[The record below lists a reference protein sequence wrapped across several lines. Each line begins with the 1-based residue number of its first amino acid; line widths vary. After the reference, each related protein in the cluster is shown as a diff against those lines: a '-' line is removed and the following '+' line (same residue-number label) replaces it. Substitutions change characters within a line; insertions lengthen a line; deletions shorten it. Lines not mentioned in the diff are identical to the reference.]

1 MLCSQ
6 CQHDNLRHAKFC
18 GQCGQRL
25 GLPCPHCKAPNVPT
39 NNFCSEC
46 GAPLNQTA
54 ESAPSPPQRRGGE
67 KTIGV
72 SERKHITVVFSDLTG
87 YTALLEKV
95 DPEEVKEVMTQVF
108 SGVVSIVER
117 YEGTIERIVGDG
129 VLALFGT
136 PIAHEDD
143 AVRAIRASLAIHKL
157 VREKGR
163 EFRKRLNGHPLSM
176 HTGINSGLVVTGQVD
191 LEHGRHGIAGDTI
204 NTAARLAD
212 LAAANEI
219 VAGPGT
225 YRLAMGHIDFETG
238 PSTRVKGKSRRI
250 QIYKVRGP
258 KLRPEGLHQPMG
270 VRAALVGR
278 QAELLTM
285 QNAYKEMVAGQGCLI
300 TLRGD
305 AGTGKSRLLQEFK
318 AAVIADGAQ
327 WVEGRAY
334 AYTQNTPYFPLI
346 DMINRLWGIEE
357 SDPADVL
364 RTKIADGVETLMGPR
379 EDILPYI
386 GSLYGGAYPEIEGT
400 SPEVWHERLY
410 EATYEIMLAL
420 ARQAPTIFC
429 VEDLHWAD
437 SGTLGL
443 LKKLSDRFR
452 AAAILVCTYRPPF
465 NLFTHYQ
472 LRTLGNPHHD
482 LLLRELSASETRQ
495 MLSSLLENDQQPPKL
510 HAMVHQRAGGNPFYL
525 EEVINSLLDAEL
537 LTRTEKGWRLAKD
550 FQITDIPASVHGVIS
565 ARLDRL
571 ETHSKRILQEAAVI
585 GRAFL
590 FAILER
596 ITSFESELERRF
608 NDLERIDLVHAR
620 TIVPELEFAFKHAL
634 TQEVSYKSLLR
645 SERTDIHERIAEV
658 MEVVFADRLTEF
670 YETLAFHYQ
679 RGRSTFKAVHYLIRS
694 GRKSLKRCALAE
706 SQVYFEDAF
715 TLLKKMDVEDPKVQ
729 ANLSDVLINWAF
741 VFYYLGDF
749 KGLLALLESHL
760 DLAESEGARA
770 VRGRFYAVMGCA
782 LWHRA
787 RFRKSESFLLQA
799 YEWGHSHD
807 DAVTI
812 GYACAWLAWV
822 QSELGKFEAAMAH
835 AQEGMRLYTEGRVNE
850 HYIYF
855 NALGGSA
862 WTHLHAGR
870 RADTESDGRKLLQ
883 FGRKHSNV
891 RSMVMGHCAIGWS
904 HMIEGD
910 YAAAL
915 ERSKKAQK
923 ISADPWYT
931 QFPTMNFCYI
941 KGAMGE
947 ISDVAAAI
955 TAMQAFSDK
964 NGAEFSGD
972 TARFLGGLVQLAQGK
987 IAEGFATLEA
997 QLTYWENRGSRL
1009 RRSTF
1014 GLFTAKAYLELY
1026 RQQDHLPM
1034 ATAATS
1040 ADALGKTCLH
1050 HLQATIAIA
1059 GEIGSHSILAQ
1070 AHLALGV
1077 LYNISGDGQRAQ
1089 EAFIEAE
1096 KNFEYSGGRHFLAQ
1110 VKALKRP

>member
-1 MLCSQ
+1 MLCSH

-25 GLPCPHCKAPNVPT
+25 GLPCPHCQTPNVPT

-46 GAPLNQTA
+46 GAGLADADGTIPGPAHRPDMET
-54 ESAPSPPQRRGGE
+54 P
-67 KTIGV
+67 IGV

-87 YTALLEKV
+87 YTALLEKI
-95 DPEEVKEVMTQVF
+95 DPEEVKEVMSQVF
-108 SGVVSIVER
+108 AEVVAIVER
-117 YEGTIERIVGDG
+117 YEGTIERIIGDG
-129 VLALFGT
+129 ILALFGT

-143 AVRAIRASLAIHKL
+143 AVRAIRGALDIHKL

-163 EFRKRLNGHPLSM
+163 EFSKRLGGHQLSM
-176 HTGINSGLVVTGQVD
+176 HTGVNSGLVVTGHVD
-191 LEHGRHGIAGDTI
+191 LEHGRHGVAGDTI

-212 LAAANEI
+212 LAAADEI
-219 VAGPGT
+219 VVGPGT
-225 YRLAMGHIDFETG
+225 YRLAKGHIDFEIG
-238 PSTRVKGKSRRI
+238 PSTRVKGKSRRL
-250 QIYKVRGP
+250 QIYKVKGT
-258 KLRPEGLHQPMG
+258 KTRPETLHQPSG
-270 VRAALVGR
+270 VRATLVGR
-278 QAELLTM
+278 QAELSTM
-285 QNAYKEMVAGQGCLI
+285 HSAYQNMLAREGSII

-305 AGTGKSRLLQEFK
+305 AGTGKSRLLLEFK
-318 AAVIADGAQ
+318 TALKTKGVQ

-334 AYTQNTPYFPLI
+334 AYTQSSAYYPLI
-346 DMINRLWGIEE
+346 DLINRLWGIEE
-357 SDPADVL
+357 SDPAEVL
-364 RTKIADGVETLMGPR
+364 RAKLTDGVHALMGPR

-386 GSLYGGAYPEIEGT
+386 GSLYGGVYPEIEGT

-410 EATYEIMLAL
+410 EATYEIMLAV
-420 ARQAPTIFC
+420 ARQAPTVFC

-437 SGTLGL
+437 SGTLSL
-443 LKKLSDRFR
+443 LKKLAANFR
-452 AAAILVCTYRPPF
+452 AASILVCTYRPPF
-465 NLFTHYQ
+465 NLFSHYQ
-472 LRTLGNPHHD
+472 LRTLGSLYHD
-482 LLLRELSASETRQ
+482 LMLKELSASETRV
-495 MLSSLLENDQQPPKL
+495 MLASMLESDHLPPQL
-510 HAMVHQRAGGNPFYL
+510 HQLVHQRAGGNPFYL
-525 EEVINSLLDAEL
+525 EEVINALLDAGIL
-537 LTRTEKGWRLAKD
+537 SATASGWKLAKN
-550 FQITDIPASVHGVIS
+550 FQATDIPASVHGVIS

-571 ETHSKRILQEAAVI
+571 EKHSKRILQEASVI

-596 ITSFESELERRF
+596 ITSYESELERRF

-645 SERTDIHERIAEV
+645 SERMDIHEHIAKV
-658 MEVVFADRLTEF
+658 METVFADRITEF
-670 YETLAFHYQ
+670 YETLAYHYQ
-679 RGRSTFKAVHYLIRS
+679 RGRSIYKAVHYLIRS
-694 GRKSLKRCALAE
+694 GSKSLKRCALAE
-706 SQVYFEDAF
+706 SQAYFEDAF
-715 TLLKKMDVEDPKVQ
+715 TLLNKMDKDDPEVQ
-729 ANLSDVLINWAF
+729 ENLSNVLINWAF

-787 RFRKSESFLLQA
+787 RFRKSEDYLLQA

-807 DAVTI
+807 DPLTI

-822 QSELGKFEAAMAH
+822 QSELGKFDEALAH
-835 AQEGMRLYTEGRVNE
+835 AQEGMALFEEGRVNE

-870 RADTESDGRKLLQ
+870 RAATESDGRKLLQ

-910 YAAAL
+910 YDAAL

-923 ISADPWYT
+923 ISVDPWYT
-931 QFPTMNFCYI
+931 QFPTMNYCYI

-947 ISDVAAAI
+947 VSEIAEAI
-955 TAMQAFSDK
+955 AEMQAFSDK
-964 NGAEFSGD
+964 KGAEFSGD
-972 TARFLGGLVQLAQGK
+972 TARFLGGLVQLAQGE
-987 IAEGFATLEA
+987 IAKGFATLEA

-1014 GLFTAKAYLELY
+1014 GLFTARAYLELY
-1026 RQQDHLPM
+1026 RQQDDLPM

-1040 ADALGKTCLH
+1040 ADALGKSCLH
-1050 HLQATIAIA
+1050 HLEETIAIA
-1059 GEIGSHSILAQ
+1059 GEIGSRSILAQ
-1070 AHLALGV
+1070 AHLNLGI

-1089 EAFIEAE
+1089 EAFSEAE
-1096 KNFEYSGGRHFLAQ
+1096 KHFEHSGGRHFLAQ
-1110 VKALKRP
+1110 VKALKKP